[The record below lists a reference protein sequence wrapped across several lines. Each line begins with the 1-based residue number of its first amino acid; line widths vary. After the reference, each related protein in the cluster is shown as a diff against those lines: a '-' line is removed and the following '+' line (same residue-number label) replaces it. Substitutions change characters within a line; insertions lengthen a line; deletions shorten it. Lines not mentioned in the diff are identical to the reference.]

1 MVLVEDHVSAAVEPI
16 AIEVGLALNVS
27 VGDDDGF
34 TVTEADW
41 AIVVTLSKPVHVSV

>member
-1 MVLVEDHVSAAVEPI
+1 VVLVEDHVSAAVEPI
-16 AIEVGLALNVS
+16 AIEAGLALNVS

-41 AIVVTLSKPVHVSV
+41 AIIVTLSKPVHVSV